1 MSTKEWV
8 YEQDTPDIGCY
19 QEITFEDDNNNP
31 AVIQSNNPEE
41 FSIAKTEFS
50 EQLTVAIPA
59 EVFDKIAIAWCRKRK
74 LQGELGGPVGV
85 EFGSPDSPYK

>member
-8 YEQDTPDIGCY
+8 YEQDNLDISCY
-19 QEITFEDDNNNP
+19 QEITFDDDNNNP
-31 AVIQSNNPEE
+31 IVIQSNNPEE
-41 FSIAKTEFS
+41 FSITKTEFS

-59 EVFDKIAIAWCRKRK
+59 ETFDKIAIAWCRKRE
-74 LQGELGGPVGV
+74 LQGELGGPVGL

>member
-8 YEQDTPDIGCY
+8 YEQDNPDIGCY
-19 QEITFEDDNNNP
+19 QEITLDDDINNP
-31 AVIQSNNPEE
+31 AVIQVNNPEE

-59 EVFDKIAIAWCRKRK
+59 EVFDKIAIAWCHKRK
-74 LQGELGGPVGV
+74 LQGELGGPVGL
-85 EFGSPDSPYK
+85 ELGSPDSPYK

>member
-1 MSTKEWV
+1 MSTKDWV
-8 YEQDTPDIGCY
+8 YEQSNPDIGCY

-31 AVIQSNNPEE
+31 VVIQSSNTKE
-41 FSIAKTEFS
+41 FSITKTRFS

-74 LQGELGGPVGV
+74 LQGELGGPVGL